1 MIYLDNAAT
10 SWPKPDGVAQ
20 AMVDFMRESGANPG
34 RGGHTMSLVA
44 GRTVFRCREA
54 LSTMFNIADSSRVVF
69 TQNATAAINTALFGL
84 LQAGDHCVTS
94 SWEHNAVSRPL
105 QELQRR
111 GIDVSVVS
119 CDADGSMDPQK
130 FADAMRPNTRLV
142 AVMHASNVTGAV
154 FPAKELAQVA
164 HAGGAL
170 FLLDAAQTA
179 GAVPID
185 VRDIGVDLM
194 AAPGHKSLLGPM
206 GTGILY
212 VAPDV
217 SIRPTV
223 FGGTGSHSESLS
235 MPEDYP
241 DRLEAGTLNAP
252 GLAGLHVAVNWLLK
266 QGVANIHARE
276 QEHIRRLRES
286 LADLPG
292 VIVYGKH
299 SEAPVMAFNITHM
312 SSVEVSSIL
321 DASFGI
327 CTRSGLH
334 CAPLAHRTLGTLDT
348 GAVRV
353 SPGPFT
359 TDEDITSLIEAVG
372 EVARC

>member
-20 AMVDFMRESGANPG
+20 AMVDFMRDSGANPG
-34 RGGHTMSLVA
+34 RGGHTMSLAA

-54 LSTMFNIADSSRVVF
+54 LAALLNIGDSARLAF
-69 TQNATAAINTALFGL
+69 TQNATAAINAALFGTL
-84 LQAGDHCVTS
+84 HPGDHCVTS
-94 SWEHNAVSRPL
+94 SWEHNAVARPL
-105 QELQRR
+105 EELRRR
-111 GIDVSVVS
+111 GVGLTVVA
-119 CDADGSMDPQK
+119 CDPGGVMDPEA
-130 FADAMRPNTRLV
+130 FAAAMRPNTRLV
-142 AVMHASNVTGAV
+142 AVMHASNVTGAL
-154 FPAKELAQVA
+154 FPAKQLAEVA

-179 GAVPID
+179 GALPID

-206 GTGILY
+206 GTGFLY
-212 VAPDV
+212 VAPGVDLA
-217 SIRPTV
+217 PTV
-223 FGGTGSHSESLS
+223 FGGTGSYSELLT

-252 GLAGLHVAVNWLLK
+252 GLAGLHVAVNWLLE
-266 QGVANIHARE
+266 QGVDRIYARE
-276 QEHIRRLRES
+276 QLYTNRLREELS
-286 LADLPG
+286 DLRG
-292 VIVYGKH
+292 VKVYGDH
-299 SEAPVMAFNITHM
+299 SLAPVMAFNVENL

-334 CAPLAHRTLGTLDT
+334 CAPYAHGTLGTLGT

-359 TDEDITSLIEAVG
+359 TDEDITALIDAVG